1 MTASLDQHERLAVA
15 QRDLERVA
23 TDPSVLNLL
32 TAYRRRDELAEA
44 VGARPV
50 RLAILPSM
58 TFEPLIPALVVR
70 GLHADMRIDSWIAP
84 FDQISPTLLAA
95 DGDLTAFKP
104 DVVLLA
110 LRVRDQ
116 LPQLYDGIPTD
127 QAAAVFDAADHW
139 LATLQ
144 GALQSFTSRH
154 AVPVLLQGL
163 PAPTFIADGPVD
175 AHRSDG
181 QFALYLKL
189 SQGLRAIADE
199 IPSVQVLDI
208 QSLVARHGAQ
218 HLFDERMDAFGR
230 LPLHANHYWDYAGFI
245 VRHIRPLVGLTKKL
259 IVVDADNTLWGGIVG
274 DDGPDGIQIG
284 QDYPGNAFQAFQ
296 RRLLA
301 LRDRGVI
308 LCLASKNEPG
318 AVEAVLDTHPDMIL
332 RREHFSALAVNWQPK
347 PENLRNMANA
357 LNLGLDSFVFIDD
370 SEVECEL
377 MRTSLPQVTTIQLS
391 KEPASHA
398 GVLEALDCFDQFALS
413 NEDRQRADLY
423 RAEGERRQLQS
434 QTLDMESFYR
444 SLQMRL
450 AIGVND
456 EAAVTRAAQMTNRT
470 NQFNMTTVRCSEAQ
484 VRALMQTPDVAVVTA
499 RLHDRFGDNGL
510 VGLAVVRRDRADA
523 VIEQFLFSC
532 RVLGRTVEKNFLAWI
547 AAHAKIAGATH
558 LIGCYSPTAKNKPFG
573 GFYDEMGFAPSDDS
587 DDVSRWRLSL
597 NEGGL
602 PIDEWI
608 SIEVATGEQSG
619 EQ

>member
-1 MTASLDQHERLAVA
+1 MTTAPESHEQMVA
-15 QRDLERVA
+15 ARSDLERVA
-23 TDPSVLNLL
+23 ADPSVLNLL
-32 TAYRRRDELAEA
+32 TLYRRREELAA
-44 VGARPV
+44 TLNARPV

-58 TFEPLIPALVVR
+58 TIEPLIPALTVR
-70 GLHADMRIDSWIAP
+70 GLHAGMDMETWIAP
-84 FDQISPTLLAA
+84 FDQISSTMLATE
-95 DGDLTAFKP
+95 GDLTAFKP

-127 QAAAVFDAADHW
+127 QAGAVFDAADHW
-139 LATLQ
+139 LATLK
-144 GALQSFTSRH
+144 GALQTFTSRH
-154 AVPVLLQGL
+154 AVPVLVQSV

-175 AHRSDG
+175 AQRSDG
-181 QFALYLKL
+181 QAALYRKIR
-189 SQGLRAIADE
+189 QGLHAISNE
-199 IPSVQVLDI
+199 IAAVQVLDM
-208 QSLVARHGAQ
+208 QSLIARHGTQ
-218 HLFDERMDAFGR
+218 HLLDERMDAFGR

-245 VRHIRPLVGLTKKL
+245 VRHIRPLVGLTKKV
-259 IVVDADNTLWGGIVG
+259 IVVDADNTLWGGIIG
-274 DDGPDGIQIG
+274 DDGADGIQIG
-284 QDYPGNAFQAFQ
+284 HDYPGNAFQAFQ

-308 LCLASKNEPG
+308 LCVASKNEPG
-318 AVEAVLDTHPDMIL
+318 AVEAVLDHHPDMIL

-347 PENLRNMANA
+347 PENVRAMANT

-391 KEPASHA
+391 KEPAAHA

-423 RAEGERRQLQS
+423 RAEGERRTLQA
-434 QTLDMESFYR
+434 QTLDMESFYH

-450 AIGVND
+450 TINVN
-456 EAAVTRAAQMTNRT
+456 EITSVTRAAQMTNRT
-470 NQFNMTTVRCSEAQ
+470 NQFNMMTVRCDEAQ
-484 VRALMQTPDVAVVTA
+484 VRALMEEAGVQVFTA

-510 VGLAVVRRDRADA
+510 VGLAVVRQEDKAA

-547 AAHAKIAGATH
+547 AGQSQRNGATH
-558 LIGCYSPTAKNKPFG
+558 LIGCYRPTAKNKPFG
-573 GFYDEMGFAPSDDS
+573 NFYAEMGFARHDDS

-597 NEGGL
+597 YEGGL
-602 PIDEWI
+602 PIDDWI
-608 SIEVATGEQSG
+608 SIEGATGE
-619 EQ
+619 